1 MTIAAALAVAVVEFM
16 LYVSCFRT
24 MRTMVACRLARPPK
38 RVSTKLTKGEGIE
51 RCQRAYV
58 SDFHNGKQL
67 TNEWCR
73 YA

>member
-1 MTIAAALAVAVVEFM
+1 MTIAAELAVVEFV
-16 LYVSCFRT
+16 LCVRCIRT
-24 MRTMVACRLARPPK
+24 VRTMVACRLARPPK

-67 TNEWCR
+67 TNEGCR